1 MSAHSGQ
8 NHSLFV
14 LQCFFFFF
22 FFFLFYL
29 FIYLFFFFFFY
40 LYFFFFFFFFDT
52 VEILTCNKGPMGC
65 VNEEAGRV
73 FSVRIC
79 PQGTPFTLLMRPV
92 DLDSV
97 QSMSRGLIEEDLK
110 SILG

>member
-1 MSAHSGQ
+1 M
-8 NHSLFV
+8 
-14 LQCFFFFF
+14 FFFY
-22 FFFLFYL
+22 YL
-29 FIYLFFFFFFY
+29 FIYFFYFLFFY
-40 LYFFFFFFFFDT
+40 FFFFFDT

-73 FSVRIC
+73 FSFRIC

-97 QSMSRGLIEEDLK
+97 QSMSRGLVEEDLI